1 MGVFDTMTFDD
12 FNTCYFA
19 IFDDLD
25 KGTFD
30 AKSTVLTSISTSDI
44 DAAKRDEKCVIS

>member
-1 MGVFDTMTFDD
+1 MGFED
-12 FNTCYFA
+12 FNQYYFA

-30 AKSTVLTSISTSDI
+30 AKSPLTSISTSDLEV
-44 DAAKRDEKCVIS
+44 AKANEKCAVS